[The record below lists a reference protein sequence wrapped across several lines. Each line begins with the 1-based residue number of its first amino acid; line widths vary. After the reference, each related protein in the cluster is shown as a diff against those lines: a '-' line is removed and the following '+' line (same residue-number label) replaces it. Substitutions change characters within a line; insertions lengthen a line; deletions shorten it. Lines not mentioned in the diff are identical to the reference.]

1 MTKSD
6 LFPSVMIRTI
16 IQNAIHCEFWRRA
29 RLGQGNTAHF
39 MNVSTFEHVIAKHR
53 RRIVTFSVKLYSVD
67 VNERLLFCLFEYY
80 QVLHICA
87 QCLLHTSKNCRTAA
101 WWGSRRWFYSRRCR
115 RHCFLFTRYIF
126 ALTRSS
132 FTITVFLSKI
142 TFDIFLRDFLLG
154 VKNVACRKE
163 WLKVFSSLKSSPLTT
178 QMETCQLFLPWKA
191 TNILPDSRVW
201 HRTLN
206 CLINSVIQ

>member
-1 MTKSD
+1 MTKSN
-6 LFPSVMIRTI
+6 LFSIVMIRTI

-29 RLGQGNTAHF
+29 RFGQGNTAHF
-39 MNVSTFEHVIAKHR
+39 MNVSTFEYVIAKHR

-67 VNERLLFCLFEYY
+67 VNENDYFSVCLN
-80 QVLHICA
+80 IIR
-87 QCLLHTSKNCRTAA
+87 SRTYVRSACFTLQKTA
-101 WWGSRRWFYSRRCR
+101 GPLGSHSRRFYSRQCR

-178 QMETCQLFLPWKA
+178 QMETCQLFLP
-191 TNILPDSRVW
+191 
-201 HRTLN
+201 
-206 CLINSVIQ
+206 

>member
-1 MTKSD
+1 MTKSN

-29 RLGQGNTAHF
+29 RFGQGNTAHF

-87 QCLLHTSKNCRTAA
+87 QCLLHTSKNCRTA
-101 WWGSRRWFYSRRCR
+101 
-115 RHCFLFTRYIF
+115 
-126 ALTRSS
+126 
-132 FTITVFLSKI
+132 
-142 TFDIFLRDFLLG
+142 LRDEAADFKVDNADDAVSCLPGTYLL
-154 VKNVACRKE
+154 
-163 WLKVFSSLKSSPLTT
+163 
-178 QMETCQLFLPWKA
+178 
-191 TNILPDSRVW
+191 
-201 HRTLN
+201 
-206 CLINSVIQ
+206 

>member
-1 MTKSD
+1 MPAVVSFGEGPGSD
-6 LFPSVMIRTI
+6 KETQPIYECVY
-16 IQNAIHCEFWRRA
+16 FWA
-29 RLGQGNTAHF
+29 RHSETQEEDCHIFCSAPLS
-39 MNVSTFEHVIAKHR
+39 MWMR
-53 RRIVTFSVKLYSVD
+53 DYYSV
-67 VNERLLFCLFEYY
+67 CLN
-80 QVLHICA
+80 IIR
-87 QCLLHTSKNCRTAA
+87 SRTYVRSACFTLQKTA
-101 WWGSRRWFYSRRCR
+101 GPLGSHSRRFYSRQCR

-178 QMETCQLFLPWKA
+178 QMETCQLFLPWKT